1 MKKIKLIGLRSKVYK
16 GFLVS
21 TFGLVLLALNL
32 IMILSFRHVA
42 ENMREEEIRVL
53 RNKLYTVAEDMD
65 NQMGAMT
72 NIVMKIVFR
81 KEFRPDYILEER
93 YHAVEAV
100 EQLKGYSDFSDISRE
115 YFIKYASIDKL
126 FTSAGTTI
134 APEIYFS
141 TKQGMK
147 DSDSILEL
155 LEGLCQETRQ
165 GLFLYR
171 EEGKVVLLY
180 PLQVYSSGKYK
191 MKGVVGFF
199 VTASDITE
207 RANRIAGSIHGD
219 MSMFY
224 GDFCIMGSQ
233 EDKEGSDFGLTSRPG
248 GVSVYIRTDMGNYF
262 SWSNVFSVK
271 EAIALVWIVVLLL
284 GLTCMAAWWNYLPF
298 RKMAMKYA
306 AMLEDARLDWNDIDT
321 LIEFL
326 LHEKENNSKL
336 VEEQYRMLRE
346 QAIHL
351 IVSGGYSQRL
361 QKRLTLLNINLNFS
375 VFGIIRTS
383 FQKEQI
389 TESSREELCR
399 NIEELSEKGYCLYS
413 YWDGD
418 KTLQILAAVEEE
430 YELAE
435 TVELL
440 QSLFEAIG
448 LTADVELGAA
458 CHELENLH
466 LLGQKRDTERGKDS
480 ESARVVEERTDT
492 KKGNAKQKSSIR
504 EVVAYIEAHC
514 TDYDLS
520 LDMIASQVRA
530 VKKGNPD
537 AMLACNNAELIRP
550 ECWGEAGK
558 PQMKKWFA
566 KEDFITG
573 ELTDFVFVPDAAFVD
588 GARAHFLIPL
598 GTDEYNVGWRSHGVK
613 RSPGHVKDYVRKVH
627 EAGGVVTI
635 DIYVDRYGHFDEDQ
649 MAVLRGI

>member
-1 MKKIKLIGLRSKVYK
+1 METGALLCPLKDCRSVFVKKIKLIGLRSKVYK

-72 NIVMKIVFR
+72 NIVMKIVSR

-171 EEGKVVLLY
+171 EEDKVVLLY

-199 VTASDITE
+199 VTASDITK

-248 GVSVYIRTDMGNYF
+248 GVSVYIRADRGSYF

-321 LIEFL
+321 LIETVQDAPGAGHPSDRF
-326 LHEKENNSKL
+326 
-336 VEEQYRMLRE
+336 
-346 QAIHL
+346 
-351 IVSGGYSQRL
+351 GGYSQRL

-466 LLGQKRDTERGKDS
+466 LLGQKRDTERGKDP
-480 ESARVVEERTDT
+480 EPARAVEERTDT

-520 LDMIASQVRA
+520 LDMIASQAQITPQYLCVKLKQEIGMSYKEYLTKLRIEEAKKLLMQEEISVNDVCQRVGYINVSYFIKIFQKYTGVTPTRYRA
-530 VKKGNPD
+530 
-537 AMLACNNAELIRP
+537 ERQ
-550 ECWGEAGK
+550 E
-558 PQMKKWFA
+558 
-566 KEDFITG
+566 
-573 ELTDFVFVPDAAFVD
+573 
-588 GARAHFLIPL
+588 
-598 GTDEYNVGWRSHGVK
+598 
-613 RSPGHVKDYVRKVH
+613 
-627 EAGGVVTI
+627 
-635 DIYVDRYGHFDEDQ
+635 
-649 MAVLRGI
+649 

>member
-1 MKKIKLIGLRSKVYK
+1 
-16 GFLVS
+16 
-21 TFGLVLLALNL
+21 
-32 IMILSFRHVA
+32 
-42 ENMREEEIRVL
+42 
-53 RNKLYTVAEDMD
+53 
-65 NQMGAMT
+65 MG
-72 NIVMKIVFR
+72 
-81 KEFRPDYILEER
+81 
-93 YHAVEAV
+93 
-100 EQLKGYSDFSDISRE
+100 SRE
-115 YFIKYASIDKL
+115 D
-126 FTSAGTTI
+126 
-134 APEIYFS
+134 
-141 TKQGMK
+141 
-147 DSDSILEL
+147 
-155 LEGLCQETRQ
+155 R
-165 GLFLYR
+165 
-171 EEGKVVLLY
+171 
-180 PLQVYSSGKYK
+180 
-191 MKGVVGFF
+191 
-199 VTASDITE
+199 
-207 RANRIAGSIHGD
+207 
-219 MSMFY
+219 
-224 GDFCIMGSQ
+224 
-233 EDKEGSDFGLTSRPG
+233 EGSDFGLTSRPG

-306 AMLEDARLDWNDIDT
+306 AMLEDARLDWNDIDP

-466 LLGQKRDTERGKDS
+466 LLGQSGTRRGG
-480 ESARVVEERTDT
+480 R
-492 KKGNAKQKSSIR
+492 I
-504 EVVAYIEAHC
+504 
-514 TDYDLS
+514 LS
-520 LDMIASQVRA
+520 LPGSWRRGPTQRRAMQNRKAASGKWWRTSRPIVRT
-530 VKKGNPD
+530 
-537 AMLACNNAELIRP
+537 MTCR
-550 ECWGEAGK
+550 W
-558 PQMKKWFA
+558 
-566 KEDFITG
+566 T
-573 ELTDFVFVPDAAFVD
+573 
-588 GARAHFLIPL
+588 
-598 GTDEYNVGWRSHGVK
+598 
-613 RSPGHVKDYVRKVH
+613 
-627 EAGGVVTI
+627 
-635 DIYVDRYGHFDEDQ
+635 
-649 MAVLRGI
+649 

>member
-1 MKKIKLIGLRSKVYK
+1 METGALLRPLKDCRSVFVKKIKLIGLRSKVYK

-72 NIVMKIVFR
+72 NIVMKIVSR

-171 EEGKVVLLY
+171 EEDKVVLLY

-199 VTASDITE
+199 VTASDITK

-224 GDFCIMGSQ
+224 GDFCVMGIQ

-248 GVSVYIRTDMGNYF
+248 GVSVYIRADMGSYF

-351 IVSGGYSQRL
+351 IVSGG
-361 QKRLTLLNINLNFS
+361 
-375 VFGIIRTS
+375 VFT
-383 FQKEQI
+383 
-389 TESSREELCR
+389 
-399 NIEELSEKGYCLYS
+399 
-413 YWDGD
+413 
-418 KTLQILAAVEEE
+418 AA
-430 YELAE
+430 AE
-435 TVELL
+435 APDIAQHQSELL
-440 QSLFEAIG
+440 RIRNHTDQLPEG
-448 LTADVELGAA
+448 ADNRELQGGAVPEHRRA
-458 CHELENLH
+458 VGKGVLPVF
-466 LLGQKRDTERGKDS
+466 LLGRR
-480 ESARVVEERTDT
+480 
-492 KKGNAKQKSSIR
+492 
-504 EVVAYIEAHC
+504 
-514 TDYDLS
+514 
-520 LDMIASQVRA
+520 
-530 VKKGNPD
+530 
-537 AMLACNNAELIRP
+537 
-550 ECWGEAGK
+550 
-558 PQMKKWFA
+558 
-566 KEDFITG
+566 
-573 ELTDFVFVPDAAFVD
+573 
-588 GARAHFLIPL
+588 
-598 GTDEYNVGWRSHGVK
+598 
-613 RSPGHVKDYVRKVH
+613 
-627 EAGGVVTI
+627 
-635 DIYVDRYGHFDEDQ
+635 
-649 MAVLRGI
+649 